1 MIPLSDYNKTEGK
14 AVKLADNEVLIYHRK
29 NKNKSSIKNEE
40 TIHLNNDSYKVV
52 DANLDSTEQLQKQMQ
67 QILVDGWYVIVKDT
81 NIIKKYLKAVYG
93 KDDMEDSVEDYHE
106 FMQYVYSFNLDGSR
120 TNRERTEQILQEQLQ
135 AKFASLHL

>member
-1 MIPLSDYNKTEGK
+1 
-14 AVKLADNEVLIYHRK
+14 
-29 NKNKSSIKNEE
+29 
-40 TIHLNNDSYKVV
+40 
-52 DANLDSTEQLQKQMQ
+52 MQ
-67 QILVDGWYVIVKDT
+67 QILSMDGMSVVKDT

-135 AKFASLHL
+135 AKFEVCIYRRKRIKPGKLL